1 MTVTAF
7 PTRGRRRAEGPARVI
22 SPHARDRSNERAE
35 SVVIAVEAITI
46 IGLICAWMVS
56 QMLLFGMLSHTRS
69 QAILYGDFR
78 EQLAA
83 ATAPT
88 GGVIVPGQPV
98 SLVTIP
104 AIGIQEVVVEGT
116 SAGELL
122 KGPGHMRSSVLP
134 GQVGTSVLMGRA
146 RSYGGPFSKISYL
159 RTGHAIYTTTA
170 QGLATY
176 RVDGMRRVGQPLPKD
191 LPAGGGRLTLVSGFT
206 GSRLDSLAPHE
217 VVYIDATLVS
227 QGFQPPA
234 NAINAVAPS
243 ELAMARDTA
252 ILPSLALSMGG
263 LALALGT
270 ALMVRGRIPDP
281 LVWIIG
287 APIIIAL
294 AWASGD
300 GLMHLLPNLF

>member
-1 MTVTAF
+1 MTVTDL
-7 PTRGRRRAEGPARVI
+7 PMRGRRRADGPAQII
-22 SPHARDRSNERAE
+22 SQHARDRSSERAE

-69 QAILYGDFR
+69 QAILYGEFR
-78 EQLAA
+78 EQLAG

-88 GGVIVPGQPV
+88 GGVIVPGTPV

-104 AIGIQEVVVEGT
+104 AIGVQEVVVEGT

-134 GQVGTSVLMGRA
+134 GQVGTSVVMGRA

-159 RTGHAIYTTTA
+159 RIGHAIHTTTA
-170 QGLATY
+170 QGMATY
-176 RVDGMRRVGQPLPKD
+176 RVDGVRRAGQPPPKD
-191 LPAGGGRLTLVSGFT
+191 LPTGSGRLTLVSGYT

-217 VVYIDATLVS
+217 VVYVDATLVS
-227 QGFQPPA
+227 QAFQPPA
-234 NAINAVAPS
+234 NAIRAVAPS
-243 ELAMARDTA
+243 ELAMARDPSV
-252 ILPSLALSMGG
+252 LPSLALSMGG
-263 LALALGT
+263 LALALAT
-270 ALMVRGRIPDP
+270 VLLVRGRIPDP

-287 APIIIAL
+287 TPIIIAL

-300 GLMHLLPNLF
+300 GLMLLLPNLF

>member
-1 MTVTAF
+1 MTVTIDSL
-7 PTRGRRRAEGPARVI
+7 RGRRRAEGPARVL
-22 SPHARDRSNERAE
+22 SRHARDRSNEHAE
-35 SVVIAVEAITI
+35 SAVIAVEAITI

-69 QAILYGDFR
+69 QALLYGEFR

-88 GGVIVPGQPV
+88 GGVIVPGKPV

-134 GQVGTSVLMGRA
+134 GQVGTSVVMGRA
-146 RSYGGPFSKISYL
+146 RSYGAPFSNISLL
-159 RTGHAIYTTTA
+159 RPGHAIHTTTA
-170 QGLATY
+170 QGPATY
-176 RVDGMRRVGQPLPKD
+176 RVDAVRRAGGPLPKD
-191 LPAGGGRLTLVSGFT
+191 LGAGAGRLTLVSGYT
-206 GSRLDSLAPHE
+206 GSRVDSLAPHE
-217 VVYIDATLVS
+217 IVYVDATLIS
-227 QGFQPPA
+227 TAYEAPA
-234 NAINAVAPS
+234 NAIRAVAAS
-243 ELAMARDTA
+243 ELAMARDTT

-263 LALALGT
+263 LAIALATVLL
-270 ALMVRGRIPDP
+270 ARERIRDE
-281 LVWIIG
+281 VIWIVG
-287 APIIIAL
+287 APIVTAS

-300 GLMHLLPNLF
+300 GIMHLLPNLF

>member
-1 MTVTAF
+1 MTVTTL
-7 PTRGRRRAEGPARVI
+7 PTGGRRRAEGPAQVI
-22 SPHARDRSNERAE
+22 RQHARNRSNERAE
-35 SVVIAVEAITI
+35 SAVIAVEAITI

-56 QMLLFGMLSHTRS
+56 HMLLFGMLSHTRS
-69 QAILYGDFR
+69 QAILYSEFR

-88 GGVIVPGQPV
+88 GGVIVPGKPV

-122 KGPGHMRSSVLP
+122 KGPGHMRSSALP

-146 RSYGGPFSKISYL
+146 RSYGAPFSKISYL
-159 RTGHAIYTTTA
+159 RTGHAIHTTTA
-170 QGLATY
+170 QGMATY
-176 RVDGMRRVGQPLPKD
+176 RVDGIRRVGQPLPND
-191 LPAGGGRLTLVSGFT
+191 PPAGGGRLTLVSGFT

-217 VVYIDATLVS
+217 VVYVDATLVS
-227 QGFQPPA
+227 QAFQPPA

-252 ILPSLALSMGG
+252 VLPSLSLSMGG
-263 LALALGT
+263 LALALGI

-287 APIIIAL
+287 TPIIIAL

>member
-7 PTRGRRRAEGPARVI
+7 PMRGRRRADGPARVI
-22 SPHARDRSNERAE
+22 SDHARNRSNDRAE
-35 SVVIAVEAITI
+35 STVIAIEAISI
-46 IGLICAWMVS
+46 IGLVCAWMVS

-69 QAILYGDFR
+69 QAILYGEFR
-78 EQLAA
+78 EQMAA

-88 GGVIVPGQPV
+88 GGVIVPGKPV

-134 GQVGTSVLMGRA
+134 GQAGTSVLMGRA
-146 RSYGGPFSKISYL
+146 RSYGAPFSNISLL
-159 RTGHAIYTTTA
+159 RTGHAIHTMTG
-170 QGLATY
+170 QGPATY
-176 RVDGMRRVGQPLPKD
+176 RVDGVRRAGQPLPQD
-191 LPAGGGRLTLVSGFT
+191 LGAGAGRLTLVSGYT
-206 GSRLDSLAPHE
+206 GSRVDSLAPHE
-217 VVYIDATLVS
+217 IVYVDATLIS
-227 QGFQPPA
+227 KAYDAPP
-234 NAINAVAPS
+234 NAIRAVAAS
-243 ELAMARDTA
+243 ELAMARDTS

-263 LALALGT
+263 LAVALAVVLL
-270 ALMVRGRIPDP
+270 ARERVRDEVI
-281 LVWIIG
+281 WIVG
-287 APIIIAL
+287 APTVTAL

>member
-1 MTVTAF
+1 MTVTLL
-7 PTRGRRRAEGPARVI
+7 PTRGRRRAEGPAQVI
-22 SPHARDRSNERAE
+22 SRHARDRSNERAE
-35 SVVIAVEAITI
+35 SAVIGVEAITI

-56 QMLLFGMLSHTRS
+56 QMLLFGMLSHLRS
-69 QAILYGDFR
+69 QSILYGEFR
-78 EQLAA
+78 EQIAA

-88 GGVIVPGQPV
+88 GGVIVPGKPV

-134 GQVGTSVLMGRA
+134 GQAGTSVLMGRA
-146 RSYGGPFSKISYL
+146 RSYGAPFSKISLL
-159 RTGHAIYTTTA
+159 RPGHAIHTTTA
-170 QGLATY
+170 QGPATY
-176 RVDGMRRVGQPLPKD
+176 RIDAVRRIGEPLPKD
-191 LPAGGGRLTLVSGFT
+191 IPTGAGRMTLVSGYT

-217 VVYIDATLVS
+217 IVYVDATLIS
-227 QGFQPPA
+227 KAYDAPP

-263 LALALGT
+263 LAIALAVVLL
-270 ALMVRGRIPDP
+270 ARERIPDE
-281 LVWIIG
+281 VTWIVG
-287 APIIIAL
+287 APIVTAL

-300 GLMHLLPNLF
+300 GVMHLLPNLF

>member
-1 MTVTAF
+1 MTVTVM
-7 PTRGRRRAEGPARVI
+7 PSPGRRRAEGPARLTSI
-22 SPHARDRSNERAE
+22 APRDRTRQRSE
-35 SVVIAVEAITI
+35 SATIGVETLSV

-69 QAILYGDFR
+69 QAILYGEFR

-88 GGVIVPGQPV
+88 GGVIVPGKPV

-116 SAGELL
+116 AAGELL

-134 GQVGTSVLMGRA
+134 GQVGTSVVMGRA
-146 RSYGGPFSKISYL
+146 RSYGAPFSKISLL
-159 RTGHAIYTTTA
+159 RTGHAIHTTTG

-176 RVDGMRRVGQPLPKD
+176 RVDGIRRVGQPLPKE
-191 LPAGGGRLTLVSGFT
+191 LPAGAGRLTLVSGFT

-217 VVYIDATLVS
+217 VVYVDATLIS
-227 QGFQPPA
+227 KGYEAPG
-234 NAINAVAPS
+234 NAIRAVAPS
-243 ELAMARDTA
+243 ELAMARDPA
-252 ILPSLALSMGG
+252 VLPSLALSLG
-263 LALALGT
+263 ALALT
-270 ALMVRGRIPDP
+270 LAAVLLARERIPDP
-281 LVWIIG
+281 LIWIIG
-287 APIIIAL
+287 TPILIAL

-300 GLMHLLPNLF
+300 GLMQLLPNLF